1 MGSVWLG
8 NGHNW
13 DFGPGRHPLR
23 GISTSPQVSGHFQ
36 ALTWGWAGPRPQ
48 EEIGPEDGKAVG
60 ARSLGLGSKPGS
72 HQSQPFKNVQPKRRA
87 YSHDLG
93 AGPNV
98 VVAGEVVGGRGLE
111 MEVP

>member
-1 MGSVWLG
+1 M
-8 NGHNW
+8 
-13 DFGPGRHPLR
+13 
-23 GISTSPQVSGHFQ
+23 SGHFQ